1 MAGVTLSERDWDIR
15 TRIYG
20 HIVEHGGPPGHLD
33 IAADFGIDPEEAR
46 LAFHRLHAAHA
57 LFLEPG
63 GNAVRMANPFSAVPT
78 PFRVDTGGRSYFAN
92 CAWDA
97 LAIPSL
103 LGRDA
108 LIHARLEVAGTAVQI
123 PVVDGLPR
131 SEGDYL
137 IHFAIPF
144 RHWYDDLIHT

>member
-33 IAADFGIDPEEAR
+33 IAAEFGIDPEEAR

-63 GNAVRMANPFSAVPT
+63 GDDVRMANPFSAVPT
-78 PFRVDTGGRSYFAN
+78 PFRVEAGERSYYAN

-97 LAIPSL
+97 LAIPSV

-108 LIHARLEVAGTAVQI
+108 VIHARLEVADTTIQIAVI
-123 PVVDGLPR
+123 DGKPR
-131 SEGDYL
+131 PAEDY
-137 IHFAIPF
+137 IVHYAIPF